1 VATNEDTNHRD
12 PHPYIHQEHHP
23 QPMSHDIIKYYRD
36 RAKEYEQVY
45 EWRDPHR
52 QQEQN
57 RLGEEIKQTFRTL
70 NVLDIGCGTGYWTQK
85 TGMTAHRITGID
97 INEAVLEIAR
107 SKKYGCP
114 TEFKAMD
121 AYDMRFP
128 PNTFT
133 GALATFW
140 LSHVRIEDV
149 DDWIEHMHGVL
160 APGARVFIADN
171 TYIEGVGGRLVTREG
186 DPNTFKLRTLNDG
199 SQHLVVKNYYTA
211 GELLELF
218 SRHTGGVKAGDVF
231 HGRCFWWIN
240 YRLEK

>member
-1 VATNEDTNHRD
+1 
-12 PHPYIHQEHHP
+12 
-23 QPMSHDIIKYYRD
+23 
-36 RAKEYEQVY
+36 
-45 EWRDPHR
+45 
-52 QQEQN
+52 
-57 RLGEEIKQTFRTL
+57 
-70 NVLDIGCGTGYWTQK
+70 
-85 TGMTAHRITGID
+85 
-97 INEAVLEIAR
+97 
-107 SKKYGCP
+107 
-114 TEFKAMD
+114 
-121 AYDMRFP
+121 MRFP

-199 SQHLVVKNYYTA
+199 SQHLIVKNYYTA

-218 SRHTGGVKAGDVF
+218 GRHTDGVKQEDLF
-231 HGRCFWWIN
+231 HGRCFWWIS
-240 YRLEK
+240 YWLEK